1 MNNAF
6 NKQKRL
12 PWIDVIRGICSVLVI
27 FSHIPSSPINI
38 GVFYAP
44 IMIPSFFFV
53 SGYLGKNYNGNI
65 VKFLYNRVLKLFIFR
80 FIAIF
85 EINLIS
91 VNVVIK
97 TFQNPLYLIKYIADL
112 SLKVI
117 IGKSFW
123 FISCLI
129 VVSIYFII
137 INKLCKN
144 KPVFMLLVS
153 LAAAAVGLYISTP
166 GVIVNWSW
174 DTALVCQFFYVAG
187 YCAKQ
192 KQCIEKIRFTPKLCI
207 LTGILYIISV
217 IIFAKFFGINNIFII
232 VANNTWRYIPVTSI
246 LILVGISF
254 IICLSQIL
262 QGSKLLIYIGRH
274 SLLYFTM
281 GGLCMFYC
289 NAILQ
294 YIYTLTHF
302 EPLNNIYITCMP
314 ILIVSTLLTLIP
326 CWLSDK
332 FCPALNGTI
341 HLPELKLKK
350 VGE

>member
-1 MNNAF
+1 MNKISNT
-6 NKQKRL
+6 QRQ

-27 FSHIPSSPINI
+27 FSHIPSSPVDI
-38 GVFYAP
+38 GIFYAP

-65 VKFLYNRVLKLFIFR
+65 VEFLYNRVLKLFIFR

-97 TFQNPLYLIKYIADL
+97 TFQNPLYLIKYIAYL

-117 IGKSFW
+117 IGRSFW

-129 VVSIYFII
+129 VVSIYFIV

-144 KPVFMLLVS
+144 KPVFMLSVS
-153 LAAAAVGLYISTP
+153 LAAAAFGLYISTP

-174 DTALVCQFFYVAG
+174 DTALVCQFFYVTG
-187 YCAKQ
+187 YCVKQ
-192 KQCIEKIRFTPKLCI
+192 KQWIEKVKFTPKLCLLI
-207 LTGILYIISV
+207 GTLYTASV
-217 IIFAKFFGINNIFII
+217 IIFAKFLGINNILII
-232 VANNTWRYIPVTSI
+232 VANNTWRCIPVTSI
-246 LILVGISF
+246 LILLGISF
-254 IICLSQIL
+254 IICLSRIMQT
-262 QGSKLLIYIGRH
+262 SRLLTYIGKH

-281 GGLCMFYC
+281 GGLCLSYC

-294 YIYTLTHF
+294 YIYTTTHF

-341 HLPELKLKK
+341 YLPELKLKK
-350 VGE
+350 VGK